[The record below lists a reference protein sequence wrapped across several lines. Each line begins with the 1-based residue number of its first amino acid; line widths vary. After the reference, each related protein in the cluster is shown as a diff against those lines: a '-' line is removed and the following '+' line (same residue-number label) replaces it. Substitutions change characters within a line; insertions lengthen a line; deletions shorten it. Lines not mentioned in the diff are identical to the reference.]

1 MTEVVVQMCDPRDR
15 ESEIKALFA
24 RNGQPG
30 FAAVFDRAYRQRA
43 EHGLRS
49 WVGMMDGQ
57 AVMHVA
63 VSPLRLA
70 GAGLSLQA
78 GVLGDLMV
86 DESQRD
92 FWAPVRMLRRMVA
105 DVKQLGEAD
114 LLLSTSVHDAESVFK
129 AGGFKPLGMMRR
141 YLLPTY
147 WPYLAFT
154 RLRGRVKRARF
165 RNGTIDEWNAAKL
178 SSATPDAAWLRPET
192 HIRFYNTRIPRT
204 EFSDANWI
212 AVDDKNGRT
221 NGWALISRNPQL
233 PSELGVA
240 DLFWQEGELGM
251 NEVLHAAA
259 RWTRKQGFNKLTFSL
274 LGESAAAQQ
283 LEKIGFLGRDRAA
296 AVVVQSLKKSVELPA
311 ADKWF
316 LPGFTMSSW

>member
-49 WVGMMDGQ
+49 WVGMLDGQ

-63 VSPLRLA
+63 VSPLRFA

-92 FWAPVRMLRRMVA
+92 FWAPVRLLRRMVA
-105 DVKQLGEAD
+105 DMKQNGNAD
-114 LLLSTSVHDAESVFK
+114 FLLSTTVHDAESVFK
-129 AGGFKPLGMMRR
+129 AGGFKPLGVMRR

-147 WPYLAFT
+147 WPYLAFS

-165 RNGTIDEWNAAKL
+165 RNGSADEWNAGKL
-178 SSATPDAAWLRPET
+178 SSATAEAEWLRPET
-192 HIRFYNTRIPRT
+192 HMRFYNTRIPRL
-204 EFSDANWI
+204 EFADANWI
-212 AVDDKNGRT
+212 SVGGSNGGT
-221 NGWALISRNPQL
+221 DGWALLSKNPQL

-240 DLFWQEGELGM
+240 DLFWQEDRM
-251 NEVLHAAA
+251 RISEVLHAAA
-259 RWTRKQGFNKLTFSL
+259 RWTRKRGFNKLTFSL

-283 LEKIGFLGRDRAA
+283 MEKIGFLPRDRAA
-296 AVVVQSLKKSVELPA
+296 AVVVQPVKKIELPA